1 MTEPLNNEFELLII
15 SYLTGSI
22 TDEELSRLNDW
33 IKENPQNRQ
42 QFQSLKN
49 AWLLAGYKPED
60 HREHSEDS
68 LDRLRILMDSNSSV
82 VSHRSILLKY
92 LKLAASWII
101 FLALGS
107 LITYWYTA
115 KNNGSQIAGDPG
127 KVEVHSPLGSRSR
140 ITMPDSTLIWLNAG
154 TTITY
159 DKGYGTNTRA
169 VDLEGEAYFIVKSD
183 SRHPFIVH
191 TSDID
196 IRALGTRFN
205 VKAYTEE
212 KSITATLEEGKIDIN
227 VPGSGFKKENILLK
241 PNENFIYN
249 KKSSGNAEKM
259 QILPGDPVSPEKVSP
274 ENSVNIIISNVKTEL
289 YTSWKDQRWI
299 IEREPFNT
307 LVPMLERRYNMKI
320 IFQDPGI
327 RDFKF
332 TGTVENESIGELLN
346 AIKFTAPIDY
356 SIIKDTVRLYLDAES
371 SEQFSRAMSG
381 KK

>member
-115 KNNGSQIAGDPG
+115 KNNGSQIAGDRG

-169 VDLEGEAYFIVKSD
+169 VDLEGEAYFNVKSD
-183 SRHPFIVH
+183 NRHPFIVH

-259 QILPGDPVSPEKVSP
+259 QILPGDSVSPEKVSP

>member
-169 VDLEGEAYFIVKSD
+169 VDLEGEAYFNVKSD
-183 SRHPFIVH
+183 NRHPFIVH